1 MKIINNKTS
10 KLYSQPAAYFVGYDC
25 GMYAIEM
32 TRTLVEALLAKENI
46 SLTTTTA
53 VTNLTPS
60 HIEEARTKWA
70 EIIVKLAKET
80 S

>member
-1 MKIINNKTS
+1 
-10 KLYSQPAAYFVGYDC
+10 
-25 GMYAIEM
+25 MYAIEM
-32 TRTLVEALLAKENI
+32 TRTLVEALLANENI